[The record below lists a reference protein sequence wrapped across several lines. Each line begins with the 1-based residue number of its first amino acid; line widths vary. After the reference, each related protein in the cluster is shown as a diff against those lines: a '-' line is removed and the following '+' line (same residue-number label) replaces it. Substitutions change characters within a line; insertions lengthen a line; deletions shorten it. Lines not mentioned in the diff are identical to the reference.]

1 MDPGPSRDVHPP
13 VDVGRQEVLE
23 DGEAHD
29 GEESCLDGEEFEVY
43 ASRSSSSM
51 TPSILPPVDVDRQEV
66 LMDGEV
72 HGRQES
78 RLDGEGLGELY
89 LLLLLDDAGP
99 SPVDVDRQEV
109 LEDGEVFDQ
118 DRSYQDDE
126 APSRS
131 LSHSRSNA
139 S

>member
-1 MDPGPSRDVHPP
+1 MDPGPLRDAILPP
-13 VDVGRQEVLE
+13 IDVGRQEVLE

-29 GEESCLDGEEFEVY
+29 GEESCLDGEEFEDY
-43 ASRSSSSM
+43 ASPSSSSM

-78 RLDGEGLGELY
+78 CLDGEGLGELY
-89 LLLLLDDAGP
+89 LLLLLLDVAGP
-99 SPVDVDRQEV
+99 SPVNVDHQEV

-118 DRSYQDDE
+118 DRSYQG
-126 APSRS
+126 R
-131 LSHSRSNA
+131 
-139 S
+139 

>member
-1 MDPGPSRDVHPP
+1 VTWQVRIKGPRHLAASGLGRSDGTVDPGPLRDAILPP

-29 GEESCLDGEEFEVY
+29 GEESCLDGE
-43 ASRSSSSM
+43 
-51 TPSILPPVDVDRQEV
+51 
-66 LMDGEV
+66 
-72 HGRQES
+72 
-78 RLDGEGLGELY
+78 GLEELY
-89 LLLLLDDAGP
+89 LLLLLPDVAGP

-118 DRSYQDDE
+118 DRSYHDDE

-131 LSHSRSNA
+131 HSRSRSNA
-139 S
+139 A